1 MLWIFDETIAEDGP
15 WLLWADATF
24 SLLRQHMATY
34 SRGGIFATPVS
45 GRASDHAE
53 RGSAHSSGNH
63 RVDCHGR
70 ILPLLQ
76 AAICAANSASKNIRN
91 KNVLPG
97 RLQRTQAGSYQDW
110 KEASILD

>member
-1 MLWIFDETIAEDGP
+1 MLWIFGETIAQDGP

-24 SLLRQHMATY
+24 SLLRLHMPPTLW
-34 SRGGIFATPVS
+34 RT
-45 GRASDHAE
+45 
-53 RGSAHSSGNH
+53 
-63 RVDCHGR
+63 
-70 ILPLLQ
+70 
-76 AAICAANSASKNIRN
+76 